1 MEKLEKWILYKII
14 DEHIAQ
20 LEELSAICPDDKRDK
35 LLDLKGDYEI
45 VKKVFDTFYSI
56 FDSDN

>member
-1 MEKLEKWILYKII
+1 MERLEKWILSKII
-14 DEHIAQ
+14 GEHMAQ
-20 LEELSAICPDDKRDK
+20 LDELSAICPDDKREK

-45 VKKVFDTFYSI
+45 VQKVFDTFYSI